1 MWIKK
6 LIKAVLRQERILV
19 LSLMKGFDPLQMLTS
34 VFLNVNVNLIQN
46 TAKYFGLNKCR
57 LGEQKRIL

>member
-34 VFLNVNVNLIQN
+34 VFLSVNVNLIQS